1 VDHCYLSDP
10 RYYFLSVEKIPYNH
24 YVTSENVQI
33 KVYLNNQTF

>member
-33 KVYLNNQTF
+33 NYLFK